1 MCASMG
7 LKCCT
12 VEETEEQTSLV
23 MSYLGKSPP
32 SPQKNES
39 EQIDTE
45 KLLGQLSAAEQR
57 LARARQMGSKP
68 GESSSQ
74 QSQRNITTRSKGI
87 RLQWSRQMNADQP
100 ID

>member
-1 MCASMG
+1 VCASMG

-23 MSYLGKSPP
+23 MSYLGMSPP

-45 KLLGQLSAAEQR
+45 ELLGQLSDVEQR

-74 QSQRNITTRSKGI
+74 QSQRNITRSKGI
-87 RLQWSRQMNADQP
+87 RLKWSRQMNADQP
-100 ID
+100 IDD